1 MRTIDTWGLSCPQP
15 LVLFH
20 QAIAENADT
29 PLDVLVDNEASLE
42 NVTRAAEKRAGTS
55 PRKMRARA
63 SSGWNSASEE
73 LLFPF
78 SRSVSRKP
86 RKGAS
91 PPSRTSTEYG
101 FLVFQHT
108 GEVIRA
114 ERILREAGFA
124 VEVKGASPELRTGC
138 DMIIVFDLM
147 QEPLIRNALGAARLE
162 PIQSVPMRDTL
173 LEPVSLFHVQDYGDW
188 FMVRAANMKITVER
202 ATGKIVNVSGGGCPD
217 VPYLAALLTGQC
229 IGEAEEP
236 RVKGQTL
243 CSYSLQRAFEE
254 ARRLW
259 RG

>member
-1 MRTIDTWGLSCPQP
+1 
-15 LVLFH
+15 
-20 QAIAENADT
+20 
-29 PLDVLVDNEASLE
+29 
-42 NVTRAAEKRAGTS
+42 
-55 PRKMRARA
+55 MRARA

-78 SRSVSRKP
+78 SRSVSREAP
-86 RKGAS
+86 ERGFPP

-124 VEVKGASPELRTGC
+124 VEVKGPPPELRTGC

>member
-1 MRTIDTWGLSCPQP
+1 MRN
-15 LVLFH
+15 F
-20 QAIAENADT
+20 
-29 PLDVLVDNEASLE
+29 
-42 NVTRAAEKRAGTS
+42 
-55 PRKMRARA
+55 
-63 SSGWNSASEE
+63 
-73 LLFPF
+73 F
-78 SRSVSRKP
+78 SRLAEVFQGKP

-124 VEVKGASPELRTGC
+124 VEVKGPPPELRTGC

-173 LEPVSLFHVQDYGDW
+173 LEPVSLFHVQD
-188 FMVRAANMKITVER
+188 
-202 ATGKIVNVSGGGCPD
+202 SGGGCPD